1 MALFSGDTKRLRELT
16 AGVGRLKRGWQPRLM
31 RVLAVDA
38 LALTQECFESSS
50 DPYGRPWEKLK
61 ARTGQPLLDTGRLR
75 NSLRALGVQSKG
87 FRVVTRVKYAAL
99 HNYGGTV
106 TAKKAP
112 YLRFKVAGRWVSKKS
127 VTIPR
132 RQFIPD
138 TGKTPQAWAEQFE
151 ETARA
156 FIAREAAHVG

>member
-50 DPYGRPWEKLK
+50 DPYGRPW
-61 ARTGQPLLDTGRLR
+61 QPLLDTGRLR